1 MRLCD
6 VATGLSARIASVS
19 GDDRFVSRVA
29 AIGLTE
35 GCAVEVLQNVKN
47 RPVLVHVRDSDVAL
61 DRDDCMRIEVE
72 VVA

>member
-1 MRLCD
+1 MWRRGFLP
-6 VATGLSARIASVS
+6 VSHPYPATTGSSRASRPS
-19 GDDRFVSRVA
+19 
-29 AIGLTE
+29 GLTE

-61 DRDDCMRIEVE
+61 DRGDCMRIEVE